1 VAVPLYWVAFL
12 VTFLVTA
19 AGPVAAA
26 VWLRRRL
33 GVPLRVF
40 EVAAGFYVLNLLAQ
54 VPVFALLAAAGLRGG
69 LVVTALVAPLVY
81 ALSEESLRYLSFRA
95 GESMRRNRT
104 SDGALMAGL
113 GHGGMEAILFTL
125 SLAWTVGLATL
136 APDLLR
142 AAGVDPG
149 QALSSMGG
157 FAPVFTLS
165 RLARLVCHL
174 GFATLVVMAYRR
186 SVLFLPA
193 AMAAH
198 LAVDG
203 STSLLQALG
212 ATHLALDAPTSWLH
226 AIGATAAWLIVAVA
240 WAALSVLLVALVRRA
255 GVLGGEP
262 ARVTARLL

>member
-1 VAVPLYWVAFL
+1 
-12 VTFLVTA
+12 
-19 AGPVAAA
+19 
-26 VWLRRRL
+26 
-33 GVPLRVF
+33 
-40 EVAAGFYVLNLLAQ
+40 
-54 VPVFALLAAAGLRGG
+54 
-69 LVVTALVAPLVY
+69 
-81 ALSEESLRYLSFRA
+81 
-95 GESMRRNRT
+95 
-104 SDGALMAGL
+104 MAGL

-142 AAGVDPG
+142 AAGVEPG

-157 FAPVFTLS
+157 FAPVFTVS
-165 RLARLVCHL
+165 RLARIVCHL

-212 ATHLALDAPTSWLH
+212 ARHLALDASISWLQ

-240 WAALSVLLVALVRRA
+240 WAVLSGLLVALVRRA
-255 GVLGGEP
+255 RLLEHEP
-262 ARVTARLL
+262 ARVTADLV